1 MDMKYFL
8 LALVVAVSPAWS
20 KTKTANLP
28 TESVLI
34 FNVSKNRSEYERN
47 ATEQRSIASITK
59 VMTAMV
65 ALDYDRDL
73 NKRLKHNPSVST
85 SLPRQLYTRQDLL
98 TAMLVKSDN
107 GAAETLAQDYP
118 GGVPAFV
125 QRMNLQAREWDMSR
139 TQFVDPHGLGA
150 GNISTVHDVASMIT
164 TSSNYWFIR
173 ETSIKKQVAI
183 ETQQK
188 KRVRTISLAHT
199 SAPMLFEFDN
209 IIVSKTGLT
218 SAAGW
223 CVGLAV
229 NQRQQQYI
237 IVVLGAPN
245 KAHRFA
251 VVKDMMYN
259 HVLDQNI
266 PYSLDL
272 Q

>member
-8 LALVVAVSPAWS
+8 LSIALAVLPAWG

-59 VMTAMV
+59 IMTAMV

-73 NKRLKHNPSVST
+73 GRRLMHRPHVAT
-85 SLPRQLYTRQDLL
+85 SLPRQEYTRQALL

-118 GGVPAFV
+118 GGVAAFV
-125 QRMNLQAREWDMSR
+125 QRMNLQARDWDMSR
-139 TQFVDPHGLGA
+139 TEFVDPHGLGA
-150 GNISTVHDVASMIT
+150 GNISTVMDVASMIT
-164 TSSNYWFIR
+164 TSTSYWFIR
-173 ETSIKKQVAI
+173 EISIKKQVAI

-188 KRVRTISLAHT
+188 RRVRTISLTHT

-229 NQRQQQYI
+229 NQHHEQYV

-245 KAHRFA
+245 KAHRLE

-266 PYSLDL
+266 EYHLDL